1 MLNDYNEDKKKFG
14 YIYLWRALTEW
25 EWYTDINVKVLFI
38 HLLLKVNHKD
48 KTWRGIEIKRGSFL
62 TSREVLAFETGL
74 SEMQVRT
81 ALKKLKNTNE
91 IEIKTTS
98 QYSIITV
105 NNYKL
110 YQNNNQQN
118 NQQVTNEYP
127 TNNQQVTTTNN
138 DKEMNNNE
146 EEEGKNST
154 SSTSDISDLNKERIE
169 DLKNFYGEYKNVHLT
184 SKQLDALKT
193 MILNDSLLNEL
204 IQELSENIEQGKE
217 KIFDAKRPGIHFV
230 RLKKYWQY
238 RQNIAIE
245 NNKKEEDSYNYGF

>member
-1 MLNDYNEDKKKFG
+1 MLNDYNEDKKRFG

-38 HLLLKVNHKD
+38 HLLLKANHKD

-105 NNYKL
+105 NNYEL

-138 DKEMNNNE
+138 DKEMNNNVNNIINRETKNNKNFIIPSLE
-146 EEEGKNST
+146 EIKNYCIERKNNINADHFYDYYSSKGWMIGKNKMKDWKAAVRNWERNKFST
-154 SSTSDISDLNKERIE
+154 NPITEKQQVDEE
-169 DLKNFYGEYKNVHLT
+169 YNF
-184 SKQLDALKT
+184 
-193 MILNDSLLNEL
+193 
-204 IQELSENIEQGKE
+204 
-217 KIFDAKRPGIHFV
+217 GI
-230 RLKKYWQY
+230 
-238 RQNIAIE
+238 
-245 NNKKEEDSYNYGF
+245 G